1 MLYHFE
7 LQMAGVILLGAMLA
21 CGVFMYIRRRRD
33 RLLQEAAESRLM
45 RGDGDGD
52 DSTTTTTTTTT
63 AAAAVDDT
71 RNGGTEPGDRGG
83 ADGPGDGKP

>member
-52 DSTTTTTTTTT
+52 DSTTTTTT

>member
-33 RLLQEAAESRLM
+33 RFLQEAAESRLM

-52 DSTTTTTTTTT
+52 DSTTTTTAAA

>member
-52 DSTTTTTTTTT
+52 DSTTTTTTT